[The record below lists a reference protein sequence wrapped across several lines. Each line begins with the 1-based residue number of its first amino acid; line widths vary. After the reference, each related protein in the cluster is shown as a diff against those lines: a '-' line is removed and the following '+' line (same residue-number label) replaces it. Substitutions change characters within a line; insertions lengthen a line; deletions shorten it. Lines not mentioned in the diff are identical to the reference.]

1 MGVETTL
8 LDPRKA
14 DDEETTTTVSAP
26 IGIRS
31 LSLTVIAIVA
41 AVFALQYGKQF
52 FIPLVISVLV
62 SYALDPVVSW
72 CAKRG
77 VPRSLAA
84 AVVLLS
90 VVGSVGAR
98 RLWPARGGRDDRAAT
113 AGSRAAPA
121 RRHPEGPPGQRRWH
135 DRTSAESRGGVVAGR
150 ERGRRLDRAAERG
163 AARPDRTACGEGERL
178 PVVELGEHHGVRR
191 PGGVGALPRLLHAD
205 VGRSVQA
212 QAGPGDRSDADEEED
227 DGADPRRDLRADRA
241 LPLRAGVHEHPRGRG
256 QLARVPLG
264 GPRAGRRLG
273 DRGGRVQ
280 LDPLLRPGRRDGRH
294 RGRCLPAVRHDRRW
308 PRSWRPSHWPSPASK
323 ASCSRRG

>member
-14 DDEETTTTVSAP
+14 DDEETTTTVAAP
-26 IGIRS
+26 VGIRS

-90 VVGSVGAR
+90 VVGSVGAGAYA
-98 RLWPARGGRDDRAAT
+98 PARGGRDDRAAT
-113 AGSRAAPA
+113 AGSRAALA
-121 RRHPEGPPGQRRWH
+121 RRDPEGPPGQRRWH
-135 DRTSAESRGGVVAGR
+135 DRTSAESGGGVVAGR
-150 ERGRRLDRAAERG
+150 ERGHRLDRAAERR

-212 QAGPGDRSDADEEED
+212 QAGPGHRSDADEEED
-227 DGADPRRDLRADRA
+227 HGADPRRDLEQIERFLFVQAFTSILVGAR
-241 LPLRAGVHEHPRGRG
+241 
-256 QLARVPLG
+256 QLDRVPLA

-273 DRGGRVQ
+273 HRGGRVQ
-280 LDPLLRPGRRDGRH
+280 LDPLLRPGRGDGRH
-294 RGRCLPAVRHDRRW
+294 RCRRLPAVRHHRRW
-308 PRSWRPSHWPSPASK
+308 PRSWRPSRWSSPASK
-323 ASCSRRG
+323 ASC